1 MVIRF
6 EPAKA
11 LLSRRLA
18 MENLFKDFPLPFRM
32 WTEQGKEDIPLD
44 VYQNDTEFV
53 VKASLPGVRPEQ
65 LDVHVVGDDLVIAGE
80 VQAGMEATEDDY
92 LVKERRYGE
101 FKRSVTLPSTVNAD
115 KAEALFENGVLTLR
129 LPKSQPE
136 KPAQIK
142 VNVKR

>member
-11 LLSRRLA
+11 LMSRRLA
-18 MENLFKDFPLPFRM
+18 MENLFKDFALPFRM

-44 VYQNDTEFV
+44 VYQNDEEFV
-53 VKASLPGVRPEQ
+53 IKASLPGVTPDQ

-80 VQAGMEATEDDY
+80 VQADVEAKEDDY

-101 FKRSVTLPSTVNAD
+101 FRRSMTLPSTVNAD
-115 KAEALFENGVLTLR
+115 KAEASFENGVLTLR